1 MSARPEVKHFLHEPT
16 STFSYVVWDPETKQ
30 AAVIDSVLDYT
41 ENNGLTAT
49 DSADEMIAFIRDQG
63 LTAQWVLETHA
74 HADHLAA
81 GAYIRDQLGGTTGI
95 GAGIRLVQSHF
106 REVYNLERGF
116 LPDGSQ
122 FDHLFEDDETFRV
135 GNIEAKAIPTPGH
148 TSDSLTYVIGDA
160 AFCGDT
166 LFMPDGGTARCD
178 FPGGSAPTLYRSIM
192 RLYELPDET
201 RLFVLH
207 DYRPNGREYRNE
219 TTIGDERQGN
229 IHVRDGVSEQE
240 FVELREARDRTLDLP
255 RLIIP
260 SVQVNIRAG
269 QLPPA
274 EGNDAAYIKVP
285 LNRPDYFSQSYGGGD
300 A

>member
-1 MSARPEVKHFLHEPT
+1 MSARPEVRQFLHEPT
-16 STFSYVVWDPETKQ
+16 STFSYVVWDPQTRR
-30 AAVIDSVLDYT
+30 AAVIDSVLDYA
-41 ENNGLTAT
+41 ENAGRTGT
-49 DSADEMIAFIRDQG
+49 DSADGIIEFVRREG
-63 LTAQWVLETHA
+63 LEVEWVLETHA

-81 GAYIRDQLGGTTGI
+81 GAHIRDRLGGTTGI
-95 GAGIRLVQSHF
+95 GEGIRTVQRHF
-106 REVYNLERGF
+106 RDVYNLERGF

-122 FDHLFEDDETFRV
+122 FDHLFADYETFHV
-135 GNIEAKAIPTPGH
+135 GHIEARAIPTPGH

-178 FPGGSAPTLYRSIM
+178 FPGGSASVLYHSIM

-219 TTIGDERQGN
+219 TTIGEQRGGN
-229 IHVRDGVSEQE
+229 IHVRDGVTEAE
-240 FVELREARDRTLDLP
+240 FVERREGRDRTLDLP

-260 SVQVNIRAG
+260 AVQVNIRAG
-269 QLPPA
+269 RLPPA
-274 EGNDAAYIKVP
+274 EDNGVAYVKIP
-285 LNRPDYFSQSYGGGD
+285 IDRPGDFSQSYSGES